1 MKIIIDAYENKQI
14 RKYLTELG
22 CEIEI
27 KDLRKLGGDYHLIEN
42 SDTASVIERKTIRD
56 LILSTTQ
63 KQGRSSHLF
72 DQLTKIRKYKLPIF
86 IIEGITPKWSS
97 DWDCVSYGKHYRLHK
112 NFIMGIQIWCM
123 KNNIFTVRTESTDET
138 VRFIVQLAKKLSNQT
153 KTKILSRRTLNR
165 ANSMT

>member
-14 RKYLTELG
+14 RGYLTELG
-22 CEIEI
+22 CEIEV

-123 KNNIFTVRTESTDET
+123 KNHIFTVRTESTDET
-138 VRFIVQLAKKLSNQT
+138 VRFIVQLAKKLPNQT
-153 KTKILSRRTLNR
+153 KTKILS
-165 ANSMT
+165 

>member
-97 DWDCVSYGKHYRLHK
+97 DWDCVSYGKH
-112 NFIMGIQIWCM
+112 
-123 KNNIFTVRTESTDET
+123 
-138 VRFIVQLAKKLSNQT
+138 
-153 KTKILSRRTLNR
+153 
-165 ANSMT
+165 